1 MFGHG
6 VNAQE
11 PVYYL
16 DAEMKQVLTCLCLAT
31 VFPCAALAQSSGSLP
46 PSNTSKKPSVSAPK
60 AAEPAKPKQR
70 LMTLDQLRRCMKL
83 ANENATEA
91 VALTKERVDVETE
104 RAKLM
109 EEKGALQTR
118 SETLQA
124 EGKAIVEEQA
134 ELLEGSKELA
144 KLAEKS
150 DLKEAEA
157 KRLSHNVR
165 IDSNR
170 QRVDDFNASRIAIKT
185 TKDALDP
192 RIEAS
197 NVRLKKFQNS
207 VEEHN
212 YGVEDWKAE
221 CANRPYAEADEVIIK
236 KEMGN

>member
-1 MFGHG
+1 
-6 VNAQE
+6 
-11 PVYYL
+11 
-16 DAEMKQVLTCLCLAT
+16 MK
-31 VFPCAALAQSSGSLP
+31 
-46 PSNTSKKPSVSAPK
+46 
-60 AAEPAKPKQR
+60 
-70 LMTLDQLRRCMKL
+70 
-83 ANENATEA
+83 
-91 VALTKERVDVETE
+91 
-104 RAKLM
+104 
-109 EEKGALQTR
+109 
-118 SETLQA
+118 
-124 EGKAIVEEQA
+124 VEENGSDGKYERDDSRAEHSSHKSHSSHDPVRIIPPRGDYHTLLAFQKSEVVYDITFRFAHKYLSRGDRTVDQMIQA
-134 ELLEGSKELA
+134 ARSGKKNLLEGSKELA